1 MSISPILSKPIDMI
15 GSIIIEAGVADK
27 NEVSALKAVS
37 GYAQRNGLLG
47 SIATLLH
54 RVWNAFKAVFGQSD
68 WDMAHRAFTSIADR
82 NLSCYEGTESVRA
95 KLISSDGYNEVN
107 YRLSQ
112 FVELMNAINQSVQP
126 LGIHAESVINRFE
139 VELNGDKD
147 AIIANLRENFL
158 ETITLEISQDNQ
170 DSIYNKLLRT
180 IQEVETDV
188 FPVLSE

>member
-37 GYAQRNGLLG
+37 GYAKRNGLLG

-68 WDMAHRAFTSIADR
+68 WDMAHRAFTSIANR
-82 NLSCYEGTESVRA
+82 HLSNQLGIQTIFLDESLHFA
-95 KLISSDGYNEVN
+95 NEVN
-107 YRLSQ
+107 DRLNQ
-112 FVELMNAINQSVQP
+112 FVELMNATNQRVQP

-139 VELNGDKD
+139 VELNGDKEK
-147 AIIANLRENFL
+147 IIANLRENFL

-188 FPVLSE
+188 FPVLS

>member
-15 GSIIIEAGVADK
+15 GSIIIAAGVADE
-27 NEVSALKAVS
+27 NEVSALKALS

-82 NLSCYEGTESVRA
+82 NLNYYEGTESVRA
-95 KLISSDGYNEVN
+95 KLISSDGYNEIN
-107 YRLSQ
+107 YRLNQ
-112 FVELMNAINQSVQP
+112 FVELMNATNQRVQP